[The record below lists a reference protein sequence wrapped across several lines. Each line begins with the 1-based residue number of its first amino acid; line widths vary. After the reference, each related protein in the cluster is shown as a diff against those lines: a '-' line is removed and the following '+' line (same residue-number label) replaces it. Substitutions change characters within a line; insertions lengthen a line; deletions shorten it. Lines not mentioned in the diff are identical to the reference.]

1 MSEPTANHLA
11 MAIKAASDTRLCKF
25 KHGCIIYDKKGNILS
40 IGRNIPHYCPSYPSL
55 LLHAEADAILK
66 CNRSD
71 LKNANLLVVRVSKNK
86 LRNSKP
92 CKHCM
97 SLISEAGIKNVY
109 YSDINSVITKLYI

>member
-1 MSEPTANHLA
+1 MFPNANHLA

-25 KHGCIIYDKKGNILS
+25 KHGAVIYDKKGNILS

-66 CNRSD
+66 CKRSD
-71 LKNANLLVVRVSKNK
+71 LKNANILVVRVSKNK

-97 SLISEAGIKNVY
+97 SMLASVGIKNIY
-109 YSDINSVITKLYI
+109 YSSINEEIETL